1 MIFRHH
7 LTMLRSAQLAACPS
21 GLRDGNVPALPLH
34 RGLAIF
40 HLEDHLRTQID
51 DSLAAAG
58 WIVQPRDQM
67 DLGAGLGVAVREFSA
82 ASGPVD
88 YALFVG
94 SALCGMIAARPA
106 DTTSSPADEPARDI
120 ADVPGHLVRRE
131 GQARFEYVASSGELL
146 FRDHADP
153 APRARRVFF
162 FHRPETLQRW
172 LADDATIRR
181 RLQAMPP
188 LATEGLRDC
197 QAGAVRALE
206 ASLAAGKPRA
216 LIQMAA
222 GAGKTFTAS
231 TFSHRLLAH
240 GKFRRVLFLAD
251 RASLVRQAR
260 DEFLAYRP
268 PATGGASGAPLEIQK
283 LGPEGLDDS
292 AAVVISTIGRVHA
305 LLTATALSEED
316 EERSGFEAGPDDAER
331 VVPYNPQVPIET
343 FDLVIIDECH
353 HAVYGAWRA
362 VLDYF
367 DAFTV
372 GLTAAP
378 SRHLLGFFDNDL
390 IAQYP
395 CERAVADGV
404 SVGYEVYRI
413 RTEAG
418 EQAGRVS
425 KGYALPVRDRRTRT
439 QRYQELRE
447 DFAPPPYPPPQ
458 AGEGRVGVPDRTVAA
473 PSHIRTV
480 LEAFR
485 DSLFTELFPG
495 RTEVPKT
502 LIFARDDDHA
512 EAIAD
517 IVCEVFDAGREFAR
531 NIAYRAD
538 GADPD
543 GLVRRF
549 RSDYN
554 PRIAVTVDMIA
565 TGTDVRPLE
574 ALIFLRDVKSAFY
587 FEQMKGRG
595 ACTITPTALQ
605 QVTPD
610 AQAKTRFVVIDAV
623 GVTESLKQ
631 VTAPLE
637 RERAIGFDH
646 LLDDIAAGRR
656 DDDALLSLASRLAAL
671 DRRIDAAAR
680 ATIAAKTGGLDPKG
694 LANRLIDAVDPD
706 AVAQQIIA
714 RHGEAADEKQGEAV
728 HNTLKDAAC
737 EIFGDP
743 ALRQLLSDM
752 KRRAEARIDTVST
765 DVVSCGGHDE
775 NTARNAV
782 DKFEA
787 FLDVNRDRLVA
798 LQILHGR
805 SRARQKLD
813 RAAIEEVREV
823 LRRPPWL
830 LEPVDI
836 WRAYVRLDED
846 RVKGNPAGTPS
857 DIVMLVRYGIGASS
871 TLKPLSAIAVS
882 RFNFW
887 LLQEER
893 AGRIYTEAQKAWL
906 RAIRDYIGANVA
918 IAPQNLMEARE
929 FAMFAGQGGLTRAR
943 ALFGARLEPLLDEL
957 PQFLVA

>member
-1 MIFRHH
+1 MSRLYHY
-7 LTMLRSAQLAACPS
+7 L
-21 GLRDGNVPALPLH
+21 G
-34 RGLAIF
+34 GLAIF
-40 HLEDHLRTQID
+40 HPEDQLRAQID
-51 DSLAAAG
+51 ASLAAAG
-58 WIVQPRDQM
+58 WIVQPSDHM
-67 DLGAGLGVAVREFSA
+67 DLDAGLGVAVQEFST

-88 YALFVG
+88 YVLFVG
-94 SALCGMIAARPA
+94 GALCGVIAAKPSGA
-106 DTTSSPADEPARDI
+106 ASSGFADEAARDI
-120 ADVPGHLVRRE
+120 ADGPGHLVRPD
-131 GQARFEYVASSGELL
+131 GQARFEYIASSSELL

-188 LATEGLRDC
+188 LVTEGLRDC

-231 TFSHRLLAH
+231 TFSHRLLEH
-240 GKFRRVLFLAD
+240 GKFRRILYLAD

-268 PATGGASGAPLEIQK
+268 PATEGAFTEPVEIQT
-283 LGPEGLDDS
+283 LGPEGLDYG
-292 AAVVISTIGRVHA
+292 AAVVISTMKRVYA
-305 LLTATALSEED
+305 VLTATALSEED
-316 EERSGFEAGPDDAER
+316 EERSGFEDGPDDAER
-331 VVPYNPQVPIET
+331 VVPYNPQVPIEA

-353 HAVYGAWRA
+353 HAVYDAWRP

-372 GLTAAP
+372 ALTATP
-378 SRHLLGFFDNDL
+378 SRHALGFCDDNL

-413 RTEAG
+413 RAEAG
-418 EQAGRVS
+418 EDGGKMS
-425 KGYALPVRDRRTRT
+425 KGYAMPAPDSRAQHYEDLN
-439 QRYQELRE
+439 E
-447 DFAPPPYPPPQ
+447 DFVPPSYPPQQ
-458 AGEGRVGVPDRTVAA
+458 AGERRVEVDRTVAA
-473 PSHIRTV
+473 PGHIRTV

-512 EAIAD
+512 EAIVD
-517 IVCEVFDAGREFAR
+517 IACEVFDTGREFVR

-538 GADPD
+538 DADPD
-543 GLVRRF
+543 ALIRRF

-587 FEQMKGRG
+587 LEQMKGRG

-610 AQAKTRFVVIDAV
+610 AQEKTRFVVIDAV

-637 RERAIGFDH
+637 HAPANDVK
-646 LLDDIAAGRR
+646 
-656 DDDALLSLASRLAAL
+656 RL
-671 DRRIDAAAR
+671 
-680 ATIAAKTGGLDPKG
+680 T
-694 LANRLIDAVDPD
+694 
-706 AVAQQIIA
+706 
-714 RHGEAADEKQGEAV
+714 
-728 HNTLKDAAC
+728 
-737 EIFGDP
+737 
-743 ALRQLLSDM
+743 
-752 KRRAEARIDTVST
+752 EARIDTIPT
-765 DVVSCGGHDE
+765 DVVYSGGHDE

-782 DKFEA
+782 GKFEA
-787 FLDVNRDRLVA
+787 FLDMNRDRLAA

-805 SRARQKLD
+805 SRAGQKLD
-813 RAAIEEVREV
+813 RAAIEALREV

-836 WRAYVRLDED
+836 WRAYVRLDAD
-846 RVKGNPAGTPS
+846 RVKGNPAGTLS
-857 DIVMLVRYGIGASS
+857 DIVMLARYGIGASS

-887 LLQEER
+887 LVNEER

-906 RAIRDYIGANVA
+906 HAMRDYIADNVA
-918 IAPQNLMEARE
+918 IAPRDLMEARD
-929 FAMFAGQGGLTRAR
+929 FATFAPRGGLSFAR